1 MRERRERAKLKPVKR
16 QAFVFVILALASGY
30 VFADA
35 YDVVPG
41 FLTVRE
47 PEVEASPYPQLNPAG
62 QEGKS
67 EPALASFSDAPM
79 PKAAEVQKALDGFL
93 ANNGHVKGHVSAL
106 VVDAVT
112 GETLGEIDPD
122 TPRTPASNMKVTTA
136 LAALEV
142 LGGDTTFPTVT
153 TLDGNTV
160 YLVGGGDILLG
171 QDASD
176 PNTAY
181 GHSSIPQLAEA
192 TAKALKAKGVTSIS
206 LRVDSTLF
214 DAPLYHEGVEPA
226 NRQYVMQA
234 RPLGTKETARTELFG
249 ADPDLRVAQLLT
261 EKLREQGIEVNSV
274 ERSETASPEGAVEL
288 ARVESASVRQ
298 LVDYMLTNSDNST
311 AETLAH
317 LIAVQTGKPATF
329 AGGADAVR
337 NTLDSLGMQTD
348 DLIFADGSGLS
359 DDNRLTA
366 RVLVDIADLVWHDGG
381 EKYGALAAGL
391 PVGGYNGTLDSRFM
405 NDGMG
410 GLVHAKTGS
419 LSDVVSL
426 SGYLQTKQ
434 GRLLEFAVIVD
445 EIPDKRVNP
454 ETEEEEPAPSIKPA
468 LDKTLTAIADL

>member
-1 MRERRERAKLKPVKR
+1 MKR

-35 YDVVPG
+35 YDFVPG

-47 PEVEASPYPQLNPAG
+47 PEPVASPYPELNPVE
-62 QEGKS
+62 QEGQS
-67 EPALASFSDAPM
+67 ELALASFADAPM
-79 PKAAEVQKALDGFL
+79 PKAAQVQKALDGFL
-93 ANNGHVKGHVSAL
+93 ADNDHLKGHVSAL
-106 VVDAVT
+106 VVDAIT

-136 LAALEV
+136 LAALDV
-142 LGGDTTFPTVT
+142 LGGDTAFSTITA
-153 TLDGNTV
+153 LDGNTV
-160 YLVGGGDILLG
+160 YLIGGGDVLLG
-171 QDASD
+171 MEDPD
-176 PNTAY
+176 PNAAY

-192 TAKALKAKGVTSIS
+192 TAKALKDKGVTSIS

-214 DAPLYHEGVEPA
+214 AEPLYHEGVEPA

-234 RPLGTKETARTELFG
+234 RPLGTKEAANTELFG
-249 ADPDLRVAQLLT
+249 EDPDLRVAQLLT
-261 EKLREQGIEVNSV
+261 EKLREQGIEVDSV
-274 ERSETASPEGAVEL
+274 ERTSTPSPESAIEL

-317 LIAVQTGKPATF
+317 LVAVKSGKPASF

-337 NTLDSLGMQTD
+337 NTLDSLGVQTD

-359 DDNRLTA
+359 NDNRLTA
-366 RVLVDIADLVWHDGG
+366 RALVEIADLVWHDGG

-391 PVGGYNGTLDSRFM
+391 PVGGYNGTLNSRFM
-405 NDGMG
+405 EDGMG

-419 LSDVVSL
+419 LSKVVSL

-445 EIPDKRVNP
+445 DIPDKRVNP
-454 ETEEEEPAPSIKPA
+454 ETEEEEPVPAVKPA
-468 LDKTLTAIADL
+468 MDKTLVAIANL